1 MTVTT
6 HSCVT
11 VRFIRTRAPC
21 PAPVLNTGPQDCL
34 ALSAG
39 PAEPDAEIPASGKEQ
54 RSKRLSFAPSLLFP
68 SFLGVLPPAGPLPAP
83 ITRPGVCA
91 PPPQTPVIAD
101 GVALRSCEEAQ
112 ELEQPPD
119 RPPGGAARERPVKG
133 RLCAGW
139 LLGSCIQLPRAEGP
153 ARVESGIGS
162 PHSPRPA
169 PHPLSSAFFS
179 SHPAPTQKRNR
190 CSRRRRRESSRW
202 CRDPPPSAGVGGGR
216 ERPDATPAAPA
227 GWLHWLPALSS
238 LPLSPASGMLPHRV
252 SGTQ

>member
-1 MTVTT
+1 MPHGGTVLYPTRNVQAAAAPAGEAQRTPGRGLRRAQGVPGTAAARGASAFRRATVTVTT

-101 GVALRSCEEAQ
+101 GVALRSCEEAR

-119 RPPGGAARERPVKG
+119 RPAGLPVKG
-133 RLCAGW
+133 
-139 LLGSCIQLPRAEGP
+139 P
-153 ARVESGIGS
+153 
-162 PHSPRPA
+162 
-169 PHPLSSAFFS
+169 
-179 SHPAPTQKRNR
+179 
-190 CSRRRRRESSRW
+190 
-202 CRDPPPSAGVGGGR
+202 
-216 ERPDATPAAPA
+216 
-227 GWLHWLPALSS
+227 
-238 LPLSPASGMLPHRV
+238 
-252 SGTQ
+252 